1 MMSKT
6 QPRFYSTKK
15 KRKIQDK
22 AIDKPSQTEIAATQT
37 TLDECETDICGIF
50 ASLKKIF
57 TAQRNKLT
65 GFHVKFATCGCT
77 QDVPKSHGSK
87 SQLSS
92 PVHTVHN
99 TNLIG

>member
-1 MMSKT
+1 MDGHI
-6 QPRFYSTKK
+6 YVV
-15 KRKIQDK
+15 
-22 AIDKPSQTEIAATQT
+22 
-37 TLDECETDICGIF
+37 F

-65 GFHVKFATCGCT
+65 GFHVEFATCGCT

-87 SQLSS
+87 IQLSS

-99 TNLIG
+99 TLSLGVIVIANLARVRAQIQLLRG